1 MNLLN
6 HLVMKTRNANPK
18 HSTLE
23 ANRPLFFLVGLS
35 LSLLTVYAA
44 FEMNFAQAGIPDFSD
59 DSVFTEEIDW
69 TIPVTVMRTP
79 EPPSKPK
86 SIPKFNPNE
95 FTVIDNNATLPNLTT
110 EWNTTTIDEGLE
122 VIVDPDPVEVFTF
135 TQVESMPVF
144 AGCEE
149 ALTNDERYA
158 CMNSQ
163 LMAYVSSNFEVTD
176 RMIQFSRGEKL
187 FVEFIIEKNGLVRNA
202 TIVRGED
209 ELIAEEA
216 LRVVKSLP
224 RFTPAKMNGK
234 PVRMSYI
241 LPINVKF

>member
-1 MNLLN
+1 
-6 HLVMKTRNANPK
+6 MKTRNANPK

-23 ANRPLFFLVGLS
+23 ENRPLFFLVGLS

-79 EPPSKPK
+79 EPPSKTK

-135 TQVESMPVF
+135 AQVESMPVF
-144 AGCEE
+144 AGCED
-149 ALTNDERYA
+149 ALTNKERYA
-158 CMNSQ
+158 CMNNQ
-163 LMAYVSSNFEVTD
+163 LMAYVSTNFEVTE
-176 RMIQFSRGEKL
+176 RMIQFSNGEKL
-187 FVEFIIEKNGLVRNA
+187 FVEFIIEKNGQVRNA
-202 TIVRGED
+202 IIVRGED
-209 ELIAEEA
+209 ELITEEA

>member
-1 MNLLN
+1 
-6 HLVMKTRNANPK
+6 MKTRNANPNP
-18 HSTLE
+18 STLE
-23 ANRPLFFLVGLS
+23 AKRPLFFLVGLS
-35 LSLLTVYAA
+35 LSLLTVYTA
-44 FEMNFAQAGIPDFSD
+44 FEMNFTQAELPDFSD
-59 DSVFTEEIDW
+59 DGGFTEEIDW
-69 TIPVTVMRTP
+69 TVPVTVMRAP
-79 EPPSKPK
+79 EAPSKPK
-86 SIPKFNPNE
+86 TMPKFNPNE
-95 FTVIDNNATLPNLTT
+95 FTVIDDHAALPNLVT
-110 EWNTTTIDEGLE
+110 EWTTTAIDNGLE
-122 VIVDPDPVEVFTF
+122 VIVDPDPIEVFTF

-149 ALTNDERYA
+149 ALTNEEKYA

-163 LMAYVSSNFEVTD
+163 LMAYVSSNFKVSE

-187 FVEFIIEKNGLVRNA
+187 FVEFIIEKNGEVRNA
-202 TIVRGED
+202 MIVRGED

>member
-1 MNLLN
+1 
-6 HLVMKTRNANPK
+6 MKTRNANPK
-18 HSTLE
+18 HPTLE

-79 EPPSKPK
+79 EPASKPK

>member
-1 MNLLN
+1 MNPLN
-6 HLVMKTRNANPK
+6 HLVMKTRNANSK

-144 AGCEE
+144 AGCED

-176 RMIQFSRGEKL
+176 RMIQFSCGEKL

-216 LRVVKSLP
+216 LRAVKSLP

>member
-1 MNLLN
+1 
-6 HLVMKTRNANPK
+6 MKTRNANPK
-18 HSTLE
+18 PSMLE
-23 ANRPLFFLVGLS
+23 AKRPLFFLVGLS
-35 LSLLTVYAA
+35 MSLLTVYAA
-44 FEMNFAQAGIPDFSD
+44 FEMNFAQGEIADFSD

-79 EPPSKPK
+79 EAPSKPK
-86 SIPKFNPNE
+86 SMPKFNPNE

-110 EWNTTTIDEGLE
+110 EWNTATIDEGLE

-163 LMAYVSSNFEVTD
+163 LMAYVSSNFEVTE

-187 FVEFIIEKNGLVRNA
+187 FVEFIIEKNGEVRNA

>member
-1 MNLLN
+1 
-6 HLVMKTRNANPK
+6 MKTRNANPNP
-18 HSTLE
+18 STLE
-23 ANRPLFFLVGLS
+23 AKRPLFFLVGLS
-35 LSLLTVYAA
+35 LSLLTVYTT
-44 FEMNFAQAGIPDFSD
+44 FEINFAQAEMPDFSD

-69 TIPVTVMRTP
+69 TVPVTVMRAP
-79 EPPSKPK
+79 EAPSKPK
-86 SIPKFNPNE
+86 TMPKFNPNE
-95 FTVIDNNATLPNLTT
+95 FTVIDNNATLPNLVT
-110 EWNTTTIDEGLE
+110 EWTTTAIDNGLE
-122 VIVDPDPVEVFTF
+122 VIVDPDPIEVFTF

-163 LMAYVSSNFEVTD
+163 LMAYVSSNFEVTE

-187 FVEFIIEKNGLVRNA
+187 FVEFIIEKNGEVRNA

>member
-1 MNLLN
+1 
-6 HLVMKTRNANPK
+6 MKTRNANPNP
-18 HSTLE
+18 STLE
-23 ANRPLFFLVGLS
+23 AKRPLFFLVGLS

-44 FEMNFAQAGIPDFSD
+44 FEMTFTQAEMPDFSD
-59 DSVFTEEIDW
+59 NGAYTEEIDW
-69 TIPVTVMRTP
+69 TVPVTVMRAP
-79 EPPSKPK
+79 EAPSKPK
-86 SIPKFNPNE
+86 TMPKFNPNE
-95 FTVIDNNATLPNLTT
+95 FTVIDNNATLPNLVT
-110 EWNTTTIDEGLE
+110 EWTTTAIDNGLE
-122 VIVDPDPVEVFTF
+122 VIVDPDPIEVFTF

-163 LMAYVSSNFEVTD
+163 LMAYVSSNFEVTE

-187 FVEFIIEKNGLVRNA
+187 FVEFIIEKNGDVRNA

>member
-1 MNLLN
+1 
-6 HLVMKTRNANPK
+6 MKTRNANPK

-122 VIVDPDPVEVFTF
+122 VIVDLDPVEVFTF

>member
-1 MNLLN
+1 
-6 HLVMKTRNANPK
+6 MKTRNANPK

-234 PVRMSYI
+234 PVRMSYL

>member
-1 MNLLN
+1 MKTIDR
-6 HLVMKTRNANPK
+6 KTRNAN
-18 HSTLE
+18 LE
-23 ANRPLFFLVGLS
+23 GKRPLYFLIGLS
-35 LSLLTVYAA
+35 TSLLTVYAA
-44 FEMNFAQAGIPDFSD
+44 FELNFETSTLPDFSD
-59 DSVFTEEIDW
+59 ERINSEELDW
-69 TIPVTVMRTP
+69 TVPVTVMRTP
-79 EPPSKPK
+79 EAPARPK
-86 SIPKFNPNE
+86 TMPKFNPNE
-95 FTVIDNNATLPNLTT
+95 FTVIDNNATLPNLVT
-110 EWNTTTIDEGLE
+110 EWTTTTVDQGLE
-122 VIVDPDPVEVFTF
+122 VIVDPDPIEVFTF

-163 LMAYVSSNFEVTD
+163 LMAYVSSNFEVTE

-187 FVEFIIEKNGLVRNA
+187 FVEFIIEKNGQVRNA

>member
-1 MNLLN
+1 M
-6 HLVMKTRNANPK
+6 
-18 HSTLE
+18 LE

-79 EPPSKPK
+79 EPASKPK

-241 LPINVKF
+241 LPINVQF

>member
-1 MNLLN
+1 
-6 HLVMKTRNANPK
+6 MKTRNAKPNP
-18 HSTLE
+18 STLE
-23 ANRPLFFLVGLS
+23 AKRPLFFLVGLS
-35 LSLLTVYAA
+35 LSLLTVYTT
-44 FEMNFAQAGIPDFSD
+44 FEINFAQAEMPDFSD

-69 TIPVTVMRTP
+69 TVPVTVMRAP
-79 EPPSKPK
+79 EAPSKPK
-86 SIPKFNPNE
+86 TMPKFNPNE
-95 FTVIDNNATLPNLTT
+95 FTVIDNNATLPNLVT
-110 EWNTTTIDEGLE
+110 EWTTTAIDNGLE
-122 VIVDPDPVEVFTF
+122 VIVDPDPIEVFTF
-135 TQVESMPVF
+135 THVESMPVF

-149 ALTNDERYA
+149 ALSNDERYA

-163 LMAYVSSNFEVTD
+163 LMAYVSSNFEVTE

-187 FVEFIIEKNGLVRNA
+187 FVEFIIEKNGEVRNA

>member
-1 MNLLN
+1 
-6 HLVMKTRNANPK
+6 MKTRNANPNP
-18 HSTLE
+18 SMLE
-23 ANRPLFFLVGLS
+23 AKRPLFFLVGLS
-35 LSLLTVYAA
+35 MSLLTVYAA

-79 EPPSKPK
+79 EVPSKPK
-86 SIPKFNPNE
+86 SMPKFNPNE

-163 LMAYVSSNFEVTD
+163 LMAYVSSNFEVTE

-187 FVEFIIEKNGLVRNA
+187 FVEFIIEKSGEVRNA

>member
-1 MNLLN
+1 
-6 HLVMKTRNANPK
+6 MKTRNANSK

>member
-1 MNLLN
+1 M
-6 HLVMKTRNANPK
+6 
-18 HSTLE
+18 
-23 ANRPLFFLVGLS
+23 
-35 LSLLTVYAA
+35 
-44 FEMNFAQAGIPDFSD
+44 PDFSD
-59 DSVFTEEIDW
+59 DGGFTEEIDW
-69 TIPVTVMRTP
+69 TVPVTVMRAP
-79 EPPSKPK
+79 EALSKPRTM
-86 SIPKFNPNE
+86 PKFNPNE
-95 FTVIDNNATLPNLTT
+95 FTVIDNNAALPNLVA
-110 EWNTTTIDEGLE
+110 EWNTATIDDGLE
-122 VIVDPDPVEVFTF
+122 VIIDPDPIEVFTF

-163 LMAYVSSNFEVTD
+163 LMAYVSSNFEVTE

-187 FVEFIIEKNGLVRNA
+187 FVEFIIEKSGEVRNA

>member
-1 MNLLN
+1 
-6 HLVMKTRNANPK
+6 MKTRNAKPNP
-18 HSTLE
+18 STLE
-23 ANRPLFFLVGLS
+23 AKRPLFFLVGLS
-35 LSLLTVYAA
+35 LSLLTVYTT
-44 FEMNFAQAGIPDFSD
+44 FEINFAQAEMPDFSD

-69 TIPVTVMRTP
+69 TVPVTVMRAP
-79 EPPSKPK
+79 EAPSKPK
-86 SIPKFNPNE
+86 TMPKFNPNE
-95 FTVIDNNATLPNLTT
+95 FTVIDNNATLPNLVT
-110 EWNTTTIDEGLE
+110 EWTTTAIDNGLE
-122 VIVDPDPVEVFTF
+122 VIVDPDPIEVFTF

-163 LMAYVSSNFEVTD
+163 LMAYVSSNFEVTE

-187 FVEFIIEKNGLVRNA
+187 FVEFIIEKNGEVRNA

>member
-1 MNLLN
+1 
-6 HLVMKTRNANPK
+6 MKTRNANPNP
-18 HSTLE
+18 SMLE
-23 ANRPLFFLVGLS
+23 AKRPLFFLVGLS
-35 LSLLTVYAA
+35 MSLLTVYAA
-44 FEMNFAQAGIPDFSD
+44 FEMNFAQGEISDFSD

-79 EPPSKPK
+79 EAPSKPK
-86 SIPKFNPNE
+86 SMPKFNPNE

-110 EWNTTTIDEGLE
+110 EWNTATIDEGLE

-187 FVEFIIEKNGLVRNA
+187 FVEFIIEKNGDVRNA

-216 LRVVKSLP
+216 LRVVQSLP

>member
-1 MNLLN
+1 
-6 HLVMKTRNANPK
+6 MKTRNANPK

-202 TIVRGED
+202 TMVRGED

>member
-1 MNLLN
+1 
-6 HLVMKTRNANPK
+6 MKTRNANPK
-18 HSTLE
+18 HPTLE

-79 EPPSKPK
+79 EPASKPK

-241 LPINVKF
+241 LPINVQF

>member
-1 MNLLN
+1 M
-6 HLVMKTRNANPK
+6 
-18 HSTLE
+18 
-23 ANRPLFFLVGLS
+23 
-35 LSLLTVYAA
+35 
-44 FEMNFAQAGIPDFSD
+44 
-59 DSVFTEEIDW
+59 
-69 TIPVTVMRTP
+69 
-79 EPPSKPK
+79 
-86 SIPKFNPNE
+86 PKFNPNE
-95 FTVIDNNATLPNLTT
+95 FTVIDNNATLPNLVT
-110 EWNTTTIDEGLE
+110 EWTTTTVDQGLE
-122 VIVDPDPVEVFTF
+122 VIVDPDPIEVFTF

-163 LMAYVSSNFEVTD
+163 LMAYVSSNFEVTE

-187 FVEFIIEKNGLVRNA
+187 FVEFIIEKNGQVRNA
-202 TIVRGED
+202 TIVRGDD

>member
-1 MNLLN
+1 
-6 HLVMKTRNANPK
+6 MKTRNANPNP
-18 HSTLE
+18 STLE
-23 ANRPLFFLVGLS
+23 AKRPLFFLVGLS
-35 LSLLTVYAA
+35 LSLLTVYTA
-44 FEMNFAQAGIPDFSD
+44 FEMNFAQAEMPDFSD
-59 DSVFTEEIDW
+59 DGGFTEEIDW
-69 TIPVTVMRTP
+69 TVPVTVMRAP
-79 EPPSKPK
+79 EAPSKPK
-86 SIPKFNPNE
+86 TMPKFNPNE
-95 FTVIDNNATLPNLTT
+95 FTVIDNNGILPNLVT
-110 EWNTTTIDEGLE
+110 EWTTTAMDNGLE
-122 VIVDPDPVEVFTF
+122 VIVDPDPIEVFTF

-163 LMAYVSSNFEVTD
+163 LMAYVSSNFEVTE

-187 FVEFIIEKNGLVRNA
+187 FVEFIIEKNGEVRNA

>member
-1 MNLLN
+1 
-6 HLVMKTRNANPK
+6 MKTRNAKPNP
-18 HSTLE
+18 STLE
-23 ANRPLFFLVGLS
+23 AKRPLFFLVGLS
-35 LSLLTVYAA
+35 LSLLTVYTT
-44 FEMNFAQAGIPDFSD
+44 FEINFAQAEMPDFSD

-69 TIPVTVMRTP
+69 TVPVTVMRAP
-79 EPPSKPK
+79 EAPSKPK
-86 SIPKFNPNE
+86 TMPKFNPNE
-95 FTVIDNNATLPNLTT
+95 FTVIDNNATLPNLVT
-110 EWNTTTIDEGLE
+110 EWTTTAIDNGLE
-122 VIVDPDPVEVFTF
+122 VIVDPDPIEVFTF

-163 LMAYVSSNFEVTD
+163 LMAYVSSNFEVTE

-187 FVEFIIEKNGLVRNA
+187 FVEFVIEKNGEVRNA

>member
-1 MNLLN
+1 
-6 HLVMKTRNANPK
+6 MKTRNANPK

-135 TQVESMPVF
+135 TQVESMPIF

>member
-1 MNLLN
+1 
-6 HLVMKTRNANPK
+6 MKTRNAKPNP
-18 HSTLE
+18 STLE
-23 ANRPLFFLVGLS
+23 AKRPLFFLVGLS
-35 LSLLTVYAA
+35 LSLLTVYTT
-44 FEMNFAQAGIPDFSD
+44 FEINFAQAEMPDFSD

-69 TIPVTVMRTP
+69 TVPVTVMRAP
-79 EPPSKPK
+79 EAPSKPK
-86 SIPKFNPNE
+86 TMPKFNPNE
-95 FTVIDNNATLPNLTT
+95 FTVIDNNATLPNLVT
-110 EWNTTTIDEGLE
+110 EWTTTAIDNGLE
-122 VIVDPDPVEVFTF
+122 VIVDPDLIEVFTF

-163 LMAYVSSNFEVTD
+163 LMAYVSSNFEVTE

-187 FVEFIIEKNGLVRNA
+187 FVEFIIEKNGEVRNA